1 MNTLTIYS
9 AVAIGG
15 ALGACS
21 RYGLS
26 SYITAALGAAF
37 PWATLIVNIIG
48 GALIGLFYVLLQQ
61 QGFWP
66 SLSKP
71 IIITGFLGG
80 LTTFSTFSLEAL
92 QLLQSGQL
100 VYALLYMMASVVL
113 CVAACYLMVVITQG
127 LIGT

>member
-1 MNTLTIYS
+1 MNTLAIYS

-26 SYITAALGAAF
+26 NYIVSILGDAF
-37 PWATLIVNIIG
+37 PWATLIVNILG

-80 LTTFSTFSLEAL
+80 LTTFSTFSLETL
-92 QLLQSGQL
+92 QLLQSGQF

>member
-1 MNTLTIYS
+1 MNTLAIYS

-26 SYITAALGAAF
+26 GYITAALGTAF
-37 PWATLIVNIIG
+37 PWATLIVNVFG

-61 QGFWP
+61 QGVWP

-92 QLLQSGQL
+92 QLLQSGQF
-100 VYALLYMMASVVL
+100 VYAVLYMMASVVL